1 MWQAGVFGVGF
12 AASPD
17 FVQQESAGRVNG
29 AVQIVA
35 KAAFFF
41 ARGTRQCAEFRFQ
54 KCLLAF
60 ASTQDHDERDGVLW
74 ELLVSA

>member
-1 MWQAGVFGVGF
+1 MWQAGVLGVGF

-17 FVQQESAGRVNG
+17 FVQQESAGLVNRT
-29 AVQIVA
+29 VQIIA

-41 ARGTRQCAEFRFQ
+41 ARGTSQCSELRFQ

-60 ASTQDHDERDGVLW
+60 ASSQDNDERDGVLR
-74 ELLVSA
+74 ESLVSS